1 MASANP
7 LEKRL
12 RTAGTLL
19 TVGLLIE
26 AVCLPWSK
34 PITFVIF
41 VAVGGL
47 LIFARM
53 AFFLF
58 SLVSTPRVHD

>member
-1 MASANP
+1 MASANS

-26 AVCLPWSK
+26 AVCLLWSK

-41 VAVGGL
+41 V
-47 LIFARM
+47 R
-53 AFFLF
+53 
-58 SLVSTPRVHD
+58 

>member
-26 AVCLPWSK
+26 AVCLLWSK

-58 SLVSTPRVHD
+58 SLASTPRVHD

>member
-12 RTAGTLL
+12 RTSGTLL
-19 TVGLLIE
+19 IVGLLIE
-26 AVCLPWSK
+26 AVCLLWAK
-34 PITFVIF
+34 PITFVVF

-47 LIFARM
+47 LIFAGV

-58 SLVSTPRVHD
+58 SLVSTPRVHE

>member
-19 TVGLLIE
+19 IVGLLIE
-26 AVCLPWSK
+26 AVCLLWAK

-41 VAVGGL
+41 VAVGCL
-47 LIFARM
+47 LIFAGVV
-53 AFFLF
+53 FFLF
-58 SLVSTPRVHD
+58 SLVSTPRVHE

>member
-7 LEKRL
+7 LEKRFQI
-12 RTAGTLL
+12 AGTLL
-19 TVGLLIE
+19 IAGLLVE
-26 AVCLPWSK
+26 AVCLLWAK

-47 LIFARM
+47 LIFAGV